1 MGLFRR
7 RVMVQ
12 DMEPTAIPA
21 PRFSIDGWTLAGTPL
36 GQAISTRLSRTEAR
50 ELETLLHEVTA
61 RSETPYTYDRAATLL
76 EHCDELPTALAV
88 CEAWLDSPAAAQPE
102 YAAQTRTIDKH
113 RFRLRGKLT
122 NRALKAGAA
131 G

>member
-12 DMEPTAIPA
+12 DVEPTAIPE
-21 PRFSIDGWTLAGTPL
+21 PRFSIDGWTLAGTAL
-36 GQAISTRLSRTEAR
+36 GTAISARLTRAEVR

-61 RSETPYTYDRAATLL
+61 HSDTPYVYDRAASLL
-76 EHCDELPTALAV
+76 ERCEELPTALAV
-88 CEAWLDSPAAAQPE
+88 CEAWLDSPPALQPE
-102 YAAQTRTIDKH
+102 YAAQTRAIDKH

-122 NRALKAGAA
+122 DRAMKAGAT

>member
-1 MGLFRR
+1 MSLFRR

-12 DMEPTAIPA
+12 DVETATIPV

-36 GQAISTRLSRTEAR
+36 GAAISARLPRADVR

-61 RSETPYTYDRAATLL
+61 GSDTPYTYARAATLL
-76 EHCDELPTALAV
+76 ERGDELPTALAV
-88 CEAWLDSPAAAQPE
+88 CEAWLDSPAASQQDYAQ
-102 YAAQTRTIDKH
+102 QTRVIDKH

-122 NRALKAGAA
+122 SRALRAGAS
-131 G
+131 

>member
-1 MGLFRR
+1 MALFRR

-12 DMEPTAIPA
+12 DLEPVGIPE

-36 GQAISTRLSRTEAR
+36 GVAISARLPRAEVR
-50 ELETLLHEVTA
+50 ELETLLHEVTS
-61 RSETPYTYDRAATLL
+61 RSDTPYTYDRAATLL
-76 EHCDELPTALAV
+76 ERCDELPTALAV
-88 CEAWLDSPAAAQPE
+88 CEAWLESPASGRPE
-102 YAAQTRTIDKH
+102 YATQTRAIDKH

-122 NRALKAGAA
+122 NRAIRAGA